1 MSART
6 RVAALAVT
14 APLALAFSACSLLTP
29 SLTETQLE
37 SEIKSTLLAQAS
49 VTADSVDCPGPL
61 KGEVG
66 NSQDCTVSANGNT
79 ITVKVT
85 VTSVENRTIKFD
97 INEA

>member
-37 SEIKSTLLAQAS
+37 SEITSTLLAQAG
-49 VTADSVDCPGPL
+49 VTADNVDCPGPL

-66 NSQDCTVSANGNT
+66 TSEECTVTASGDT

-85 VTSVENRTIKFD
+85 VTSVENKTIKFD

>member
-1 MSART
+1 MSVRT
-6 RVAALAVT
+6 RIAALALT

-29 SLTETQLE
+29 SLTEQQLE
-37 SEIKSTLLAQAS
+37 SEIKSTLQAQAS
-49 VTADSVDCPGPL
+49 VTADNVDCPGPL

-66 NSQDCTVSANGNT
+66 TSEECSVTASGKT
-79 ITVKVT
+79 IKVKVT